1 MSHDQCSLDVRRNT
15 KCLPSYVSWQKK
27 HVSVHVDTCL
37 DTCRDTR
44 LRIQHEIHFAPLLLY
59 SWTRTCA
66 PTAMEEDTAH
76 SQPHE
81 AEMCFE
87 IKKDSYCCAAFMLV
101 APIQAC
107 VSQRSMFSGI
117 MAD

>member
-1 MSHDQCSLDVRRNT
+1 
-15 KCLPSYVSWQKK
+15 
-27 HVSVHVDTCL
+27 
-37 DTCRDTR
+37 
-44 LRIQHEIHFAPLLLY
+44 
-59 SWTRTCA
+59 
-66 PTAMEEDTAH
+66 MEEDTAH

-87 IKKDSYCCAAFMLV
+87 IKKDSYCYAAFMLV